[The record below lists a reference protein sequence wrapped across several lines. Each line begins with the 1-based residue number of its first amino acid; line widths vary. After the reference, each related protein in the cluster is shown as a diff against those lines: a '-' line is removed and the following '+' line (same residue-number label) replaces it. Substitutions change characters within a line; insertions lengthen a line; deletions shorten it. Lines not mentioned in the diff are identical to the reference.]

1 MITKDYHRTLF
12 LSMILIAL
20 GVSISTTMGDS
31 SGTIGT
37 VMIAVG
43 GLFFIIGMTKEENL
57 NKKITT
63 QNHRKVSYDIRW
75 FTDFSLCG
83 GLSLSRKFDLGI
95 GRFPPQ

>member
-43 GLFFIIGMTKEENL
+43 GLFFIIGMTK
-57 NKKITT
+57 
-63 QNHRKVSYDIRW
+63 R
-75 FTDFSLCG
+75 
-83 GLSLSRKFDLGI
+83 RKFEQKNHH
-95 GRFPPQ
+95 PKS

>member
-37 VMIAVG
+37 VCC
-43 GLFFIIGMTKEENL
+43 
-57 NKKITT
+57 
-63 QNHRKVSYDIRW
+63 Q
-75 FTDFSLCG
+75 
-83 GLSLSRKFDLGI
+83 LSLFWKGPSS
-95 GRFPPQ
+95 FPNELASTA